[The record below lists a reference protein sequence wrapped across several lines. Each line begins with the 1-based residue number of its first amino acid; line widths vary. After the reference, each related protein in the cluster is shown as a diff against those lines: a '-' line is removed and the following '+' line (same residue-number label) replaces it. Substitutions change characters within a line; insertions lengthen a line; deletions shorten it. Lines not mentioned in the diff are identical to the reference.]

1 MKNKYLIMGMSVLIL
16 ICLNV
21 LYVEKQSFKKS
32 YNSEIKNTENMTTI
46 EVVEEINNTLKNEIA
61 IENVIEEINDEIVE
75 NSEIEIN
82 DNYSEYEK
90 SVTKVNESNNII
102 ISNSENVKPKFGEK
116 YATMIIDKIGV
127 NAPIFFGANE
137 NIILYGIGHEE
148 ESYLPGEGGS
158 IILCGHNYMNNF
170 SRFDELT
177 NGDIIKIKTD
187 YGEFDYQLYD
197 SQIVFETER
206 DKAPI
211 QNNEEILMIYTCYPL
226 KNTEY
231 TQYRYLLYAR
241 RCN

>member
-1 MKNKYLIMGMSVLIL
+1 MKNRSLIIGMSVLFL
-16 ICLNV
+16 ICLNI
-21 LYVEKQSFKKS
+21 LYFEKIFFSKL
-32 YNSEIKNTENMTTI
+32 YNNDVRRMENMATI
-46 EVVEEINNTLKNEIA
+46 EVIKEINNTSENEIVLEDI
-61 IENVIEEINDEIVE
+61 IEKSDDEIVE
-75 NSEIEIN
+75 NSEIN
-82 DNYSEYEK
+82 DNYTEYDESAIK
-90 SVTKVNESNNII
+90 ESESNNKVIS
-102 ISNSENVKPKFGEK
+102 SNSKNIKPKFGEK

-148 ESYLPGEGGS
+148 DSYLPGEGGS
-158 IILCGHNYMNNF
+158 IIMCGHNYMNNF
-170 SRFDELT
+170 NRMDELT

-197 SQIVFETER
+197 SLTVFETER